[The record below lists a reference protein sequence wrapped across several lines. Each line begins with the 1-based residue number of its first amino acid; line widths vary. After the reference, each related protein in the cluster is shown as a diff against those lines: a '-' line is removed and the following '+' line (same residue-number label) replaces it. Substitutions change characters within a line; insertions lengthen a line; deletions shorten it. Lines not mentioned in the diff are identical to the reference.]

1 MEDVRSIQLDC
12 HAPRHASHVPLV
24 DVALHQFC
32 RPRSPTLPRVLGLLL
47 AVLLVLSLLILA
59 SACYRDTL
67 QIWAY
72 SRPWARVLFSEDLMD
87 KEKPYDAF
95 ISYSQ
100 DDSDYVESSLLPGLE
115 HPEDPGDKFKC
126 LIHTRDWNVGEMIPD
141 QIIHSVESSRRT
153 IIVLSR
159 SYIDSMWTKL
169 EFRAAHKQALQDR
182 TQRVILILIES
193 LPDLSSLDDD
203 LQRYIKTNTY
213 LDSKDHWFWQKLW

>member
-1 MEDVRSIQLDC
+1 MWSVSLEDFCVASLPRSIVILIISLIVMMVC
-12 HAPRHASHVPLV
+12 M
-24 DVALHQFC
+24 ALGCFLFC
-32 RPRSPTLPRVLGLLL
+32 QREIV
-47 AVLLVLSLLILA
+47 V
-59 SACYRDTL
+59 
-67 QIWAY
+67 IWLYAQPIG
-72 SRPWARVLFSEDLMD
+72 RKFFSEDLID

-100 DDSDYVESSLLPGLE
+100 ADSEFVETSLLPGLE
-115 HPEDPGDKFKC
+115 QPENPGDKFKC

-182 TQRVILILIES
+182 TRRVILILIES

-213 LDSKDHWFWQKLW
+213 LDSKDHWFWQKLR